1 MRKHQGENSDNQAG
15 LITLSITRLQRRP
28 MRFKKNLTMETTLK
42 MSLMRSKKRSFR
54 KSEETRYKSQFSERT
69 KRGYRAI

>member
-1 MRKHQGENSDNQAG
+1 
-15 LITLSITRLQRRP
+15 